1 MFLIQAFSGLNGPVT
16 KKNAYLYF
24 RCDHGKT
31 SLSRDIFTE
40 NLHWLTQLYIYD
52 CYLETGLPSRVLENL
67 KSLIYLTIR
76 GGEIKGLVAHD
87 ALAGL
92 TNLLE
97 IIIRAPVK
105 NGELPYA
112 FFNGLQKLTAILL
125 SNSALDSILP
135 KSLDGLVSLERIYL
149 GNNNLQTLPLGLF
162 DGLRS
167 LEHVGLNSNPWNC
180 SCELSWLLDWSNIT
194 GFILVTLVIFYN
206 LKCVVNVFLTF
217 LRHERL

>member
-1 MFLIQAFSGLNGPVT
+1 MIILSTKIVLLLIFLLSKQAFSGLHGPVT
-16 KKNAYLYF
+16 KKHAYLYF
-24 RCDHGKT
+24 LCDNGKT

-40 NLHWLTQLYIYD
+40 NLHWLTQLFIYD
-52 CYLETGLPSRVLENL
+52 CYLETGLPSRLLENL
-67 KSLIYLTIR
+67 KSLIYLRIKD
-76 GGEIKGLVAHD
+76 GEIEGPVAHD

-92 TNLLE
+92 ANLLE
-97 IIIRAPVK
+97 ITIRTPIK

-112 FFNGLQKLTAILL
+112 FFNGLKNLTAILL
-125 SNSALDSILP
+125 SNSPLDSIPP
-135 KSLDGLVSLERIYL
+135 KSLDGLISLERIYL

-194 GFILVTLVIFYN
+194 GFILVIFMPP
-206 LKCVVNVFLTF
+206 
-217 LRHERL
+217 